1 MDPMAMLAL
10 ATVVFLA
17 THYVASTPIR
27 SLLVRGLGDN
37 GYLGLHSLV
46 SLVTL
51 VWMIWAYAKTPF
63 DRVWVGDEFKAW
75 MLLLMPVSLVLV
87 VCGLSIRNP
96 TAVRQGNALKSMSE
110 PHGILRVTRHPL
122 MWGIAIWAF
131 MHLVTRGDT
140 ASFIFFGGLLL
151 LALSGSV
158 MIDRRM
164 DRNFGVDWMRFAA
177 KTSNVPFAAIVQGRN
192 QFKFEEIGWS
202 RVVAG
207 LALYVV
213 LMALHPYVIGTR
225 AY

>member
-1 MDPMAMLAL
+1 MDPMATLAL

-27 SLLVRGLGDN
+27 SVLVRGLGDN
-37 GYLGLHSLV
+37 GYLGLYSLV

-51 VWMIWAYAKTPF
+51 VWMIWAYAKTPL
-63 DRVWVGDEFKAW
+63 DRIWIGDEFKAW
-75 MLLLMPVSLVLV
+75 MLLLMPVSLVFV

-96 TAVRQGNALKSMSE
+96 TAVRQGNALKSTGE
-110 PHGILRVTRHPL
+110 PRGILRVTRHPL

-131 MHLVTRGDT
+131 LHMITRGDA
-140 ASFIFFGGLLL
+140 ASIIFFGALLL
-151 LALSGSV
+151 LGVSGAAL
-158 MIDRRM
+158 IDLRM
-164 DRNFGVDWMRFAA
+164 AKNFGADWTRFAA

-192 QFKFEEIGWS
+192 QFKFEEIGWW
-202 RVVAG
+202 RVLAG

-213 LMALHPYVIGTR
+213 LMYLHPYVIGTR

>member
-37 GYLGLHSLV
+37 VYLGLYSLV

-51 VWMIWAYAKTPF
+51 VWMIWAYARTPLE
-63 DRVWVGDEFKAW
+63 RLWIGDEFKAW
-75 MLLLMPVSLVLV
+75 VWLLMPVSLVLV

-110 PHGILRVTRHPL
+110 PRGILRVTRHPL

-131 MHLVTRGDT
+131 MHLVTRGD
-140 ASFIFFGGLLL
+140 AAAIIFFGGLLL

-158 MIDRRM
+158 LIDRRM
-164 DRNFGVDWMRFAA
+164 DRNFGVDWTRFSA
-177 KTSNVPFAAIVQGRN
+177 KTSSIPFAAIVQGRN
-192 QFKFEEIGWS
+192 QFRFEEIGWR
-202 RVVAG
+202 RVGAG
-207 LALYVV
+207 LALFVV
-213 LMALHPYVIGTR
+213 LMVLHPYLIGTR